1 MTPFLKQVAETF
13 YATYREEIQEIT
25 FVFPNRRA
33 GIFFK
38 KYLAEIIDGPLFSPT
53 VTTVTDLF
61 TQLSALQPADHIY
74 LLFTLYRHYA
84 ELYPQKESDEH
95 RRKDYRTDQEHH
107 F

>member
-74 LLFTLYRHYA
+74 LLDGGTLYPVNPDQVLHTDFTSIFTH
-84 ELYPQKESDEH
+84 KEEH
-95 RRKDYRTDQEHH
+95 TYE
-107 F
+107 